1 MKKEKVGFKQGLKN
15 FFGKIKVFFC
25 KLGNAFKRF
34 FKFIGFMFAHPKLF
48 YKQYLD
54 YPVHKYKAFT
64 ALQYKEVFSREKST
78 NQTRDTVINI
88 VSPII
93 KFVAVFALTF
103 VIIFLA
109 NNIFFLFQ
117 EYTMYQLLVFFT
129 SVMVVLQLISSTAS
143 CTKSYYIAEDNK
155 ILITFPSAGGSLF
168 LSKVTIEFLKE
179 LKSMLGMFIPASMA
193 LILYTAVKNP
203 RVPYSIVSVF
213 WFIIPAVILCA
224 FIVLLASLLSVLYLQ
239 YLRLVKTFPIIRLIV
254 LAILFGGIIYL
265 SVVLINLIPPNIE
278 LLKVWNE
285 IKAGINGFLDK
296 FLTYAIPADF
306 FCSIV
311 CGVKGT
317 SYKGYKLR
325 GVSFGRFALLLL
337 IAIALFLIV
346 FFVIRLLFLH
356 MMTKSVDYEKVN
368 ENSKNKNHMHHKHTT
383 FAFKELKISFRTLE
397 ISGTYVVTYVLIPVL
412 ILLLCRIFD
421 AINTNMKGD
430 MLTVM
435 FIILLI
441 LLPLLA
447 SNTPIA
453 SAYSREGHAGY
464 IKKTKPIAP
473 YTPMMSKLLFNLVL
487 SIPSIFACM
496 FIVGKFGKIDAG
508 SVILLGISILFVQ
521 YAHIFYASTLDFT
534 KPRNENYQTEGQD
547 AKNPNENTATVV
559 AFVLAFVLA
568 GVVFFLFNEEVK
580 NKAPTFV
587 NAAIKLLFISSVM
600 LASTFTLYILKM
612 KAYFMER

>member
-1 MKKEKVGFKQGLKN
+1 MEKEKVGFKQGLKN
-15 FFGKIKVFFC
+15 FFGKIKAFFC
-25 KLGNAFKRF
+25 MIGRF
-34 FKFIGFMFAHPKLF
+34 FKRVFNSIKQF
-48 YKQYLD
+48 YKKHLE

-78 NQTRDTVINI
+78 NQTRDTVIRI

-93 KFVAVFALTF
+93 KFIAVFALTF
-103 VIIFLA
+103 VIIFMA
-109 NNIFFLFQ
+109 NNLFFLFQ
-117 EYTMYQLLVFFT
+117 AYTMYQLLVFFT
-129 SVMVVLQLISSTAS
+129 SVMIVLQLISSTAS

-155 ILITFPSAGGSLF
+155 VLITFPSAGGSLF

-179 LKSMLGMFIPASMA
+179 LKSMLGMYIPASMA
-193 LILYTAVKNP
+193 LIMYTAMKNP
-203 RVPYSIVSVF
+203 LSPYSMFSAF
-213 WFIIPAVILCA
+213 WFLIPAVILCA
-224 FIVLLASLLSVLYLQ
+224 VIVLLASLLSVLYLQ
-239 YLRLVKTFPIIRLIV
+239 YLRLVKSVPVIRLIV
-254 LAILFGGIIYL
+254 LGLLFAGIIYL
-265 SVVLINLIPPNIE
+265 SVVLINLIPANIE
-278 LLKVWNE
+278 LIKVWNQ
-285 IKAGINGFLDK
+285 IKAGINGFLEK
-296 FLTYAIPADF
+296 FALYAVPIDF

-311 CGVKGT
+311 VGVKGP
-317 SYKGYKLR
+317 YKGYKIQP
-325 GVSFGRFALLLL
+325 VSIGRFALLLL
-337 IAIALFLIV
+337 ILIALFLIV

-368 ENSKNKNHMHHKHTT
+368 ENAQNRNHVHHKHTT
-383 FAFKELKISFRTLE
+383 FAFKEFKIAFRTLE
-397 ISGTYVVTYVLIPVL
+397 ISGTYIVTYVLIPVL

-464 IKKTKPIAP
+464 IKKTKPIKP
-473 YTPMMSKLLFNLVL
+473 FTPMVSKLLFNLIL
-487 SIPSIFACM
+487 SIPSVFASM
-496 FIVGKFGKIDAG
+496 YIVGKFGKIDTV
-508 SVILLGISILFVQ
+508 SVIILGLSILLVQ

-534 KPRNENYQTEGQD
+534 NPRNENYQTEGQD
-547 AKNPNENTATVV
+547 AKNPNENTATIV

-568 GVVFFLFNEEVK
+568 GLVFFLFNEEVK
-580 NKAPTFV
+580 QKSPTFIKSS
-587 NAAIKLLFISSVM
+587 IKLLLIAGAMF
-600 LASTFTLYILKM
+600 ASTFTLYVLKM